1 MFQFPKKQK
10 LCSEKA
16 IERLFFK
23 GKSILEEPF
32 LAIWNF
38 EENEQHVFIR
48 SLIVVSK
55 KKINKANQRN
65 ILKRRIR
72 EVYRLQKQELEF
84 LLESKKKQLNL
95 AIIYQKEEICDYKY
109 LEKKI
114 NLLLRR
120 LIKVL

>member
-72 EVYRLQKQELEF
+72 EAYRLQKQELEF

>member
-16 IERLFFK
+16 IERLFLK

-65 ILKRRIR
+65 ISFSSYCSCK
-72 EVYRLQKQELEF
+72 
-84 LLESKKKQLNL
+84 
-95 AIIYQKEEICDYKY
+95 
-109 LEKKI
+109 
-114 NLLLRR
+114 
-120 LIKVL
+120 